1 MNLPLFIAFRYLF
14 AKKSHNVINIIS
26 AISATGMAIGT
37 AALIIILSIYNGFD
51 ELVRQSLSNIEPDI
65 LITPST
71 GKVFIPQDEAFD
83 WIYDQEVVLNMSGI
97 LQDNVYINYD
107 DRSGIAKAKGVD
119 SVYEEESPLRSHVV
133 EGSFSL
139 HKGQIPLAVAGA
151 GLAYKME
158 ISPRFVSPIQVC
170 FPARDRPFSMS
181 NPSSSIETVN
191 VYPSGIF
198 SVNAEIDESLLIL
211 PIEKMRE
218 LLGYTEEV
226 SAIEIRLREGS
237 GSKEL
242 NKLIKGIS
250 ERLGPGYKVSDRF
263 RQNES
268 LYKMMRY
275 EKATVYLILIFVI
288 IIIAFNIFGSLSM
301 LIIEKKGDIRILR
314 SMGADETLV
323 RRIFVLEGWMISLF
337 GMAAGMVTGLA
348 FVLAQSYFG
357 FIKMPGNF
365 LVTAY
370 PVIPE
375 VSDIFITASCVTLIG
390 YLIALL
396 PANLLRKS
404 REAEQKTSNL

>member
-1 MNLPLFIAFRYLF
+1 
-14 AKKSHNVINIIS
+14 
-26 AISATGMAIGT
+26 MAIGT

>member
-226 SAIEIRLREGS
+226 SAIEIRLRKEAGA
-237 GSKEL
+237 KEL

-396 PANLLRKS
+396 PASLLRKS

>member
-37 AALIIILSIYNGFD
+37 ASLIIILSIYNGFD

-226 SAIEIRLREGS
+226 SAIEIRLRKEAGA
-237 GSKEL
+237 KEL

-396 PANLLRKS
+396 PASLLRKS